1 MRYLF
6 GLPAR
11 PPTPEPETGFMC
23 KREKTILGSVVSTLV
38 AVGIILGIKYLLWGV

>member
-11 PPTPEPETGFMC
+11 PPTPESDPGCMC
-23 KREKTILGSVVSTLV
+23 KREKTILGSVVSTVV